1 MKTCMKGFTM
11 TLSSNDIHRRRF
23 LAGSAAFATTA
34 MVFGPAQALNTDQA
48 RALIGRMVDEINGVI
63 NSGKPETTMYVEFE
77 GIFAKYAFV
86 PGIARTVLGPP
97 ARSASSAELSAFTL
111 AFRGYMGRKY
121 GKRFREFIGGGI
133 VVDGAKKLKSFYQV
147 NTSATL
153 AGVAPFEVTFMVSD
167 VSGKDLFFDMLIEGI
182 SLLKVEKTEISA
194 MLDRRR
200 GNLGK
205 MIEDLKKAG

>member
-1 MKTCMKGFTM
+1 M
-11 TLSSNDIHRRRF
+11 TLSLNDLSRRRF
-23 LAGSAAFATTA
+23 LAGSVAFGATA
-34 MVFGPAQALNTDQA
+34 MVAGPARALNTDQA
-48 RALIGRMVDEINGVI
+48 RALIDRLVGEINMVI
-63 NSGKPETTMYVEFE
+63 NSGRPEAAMYLDFE
-77 GIFAKYAFV
+77 QIFAKYAFV

-97 ARSASSAELSAFTL
+97 ARAASKAELGAFTL

-133 VVDGAKKLKSFYQV
+133 VVKDAKKLKSFYQV

-153 AGVAPFEVTFMVSD
+153 AGIAPFEVTFMVSD

-182 SLLKVEKTEISA
+182 SLLKVEKTEIGA

-200 GNLGK
+200 GDLGK
-205 MIEDLKKAG
+205 MTADLRKAG

>member
-1 MKTCMKGFTM
+1 M
-11 TLSSNDIHRRRF
+11 TLSLNDFSRRRF
-23 LAGSAAFATTA
+23 LAGSVVFGAAA
-34 MVFGPAQALNTDQA
+34 MVSGQARALNTDQA
-48 RALIGRMVDEINGVI
+48 RALIDRLVGEINSVI
-63 NSGKPETTMYVEFE
+63 NSGRPEATMYLDFE
-77 GIFAKYAFV
+77 QIFAKYAFV

-97 ARSASSAELSAFTL
+97 ARSASSAELGAFTL

-133 VVDGAKKLKSFYQV
+133 VVKDAKKLKSFYQV

-153 AGVAPFEVTFMVSD
+153 AGIAPFEVTFMVSD

-182 SLLKVEKTEISA
+182 SLLKVEKTEIGA

-200 GNLGK
+200 GNIGK
-205 MIEDLKKAG
+205 MTADLRKAG